1 MLIKSIIRK
10 RKLRIFIASV
20 MKKQRVMATM
30 PQKTHKGV
38 VSLNLLVMDDLEP
51 IYSTTRL
58 MMKLFLKY
66 RALAR

>member
-20 MKKQRVMATM
+20 KKKQSVMATM

-38 VSLNLLVMDDLEP
+38 VNLNLLVMDDLEP
-51 IYSTTRL
+51 IYSATSL

>member
-20 MKKQRVMATM
+20 KKKQSVMATM
-30 PQKTHKGV
+30 PQKTHNGV

-51 IYSTTRL
+51 IYSATRL